1 MTGVPVY
8 RDGVLRLE
16 QTRLEPADGL
26 YGGLIRAV
34 LGDVLEQS
42 LQYPLLQDLQR
53 FVRKVSMQSPYEVRM
68 RDLDVHTVRVEA
80 EAIVFMFDFSM
91 DVK

>member
-1 MTGVPVY
+1 VPVY

-16 QTRLEPADGL
+16 QTQLEPADGL

-34 LGDVLEQS
+34 LGDALEQS

-53 FVRKVSMQSPYEVRM
+53 FARKASMQSPYEVRM
-68 RDLDVHTVRVEA
+68 RDLNVHTIRVET
-80 EAIVFMFDFSM
+80 EAIVLMFDFSM
-91 DVK
+91 EVR